1 MHALYVKGGVRRA
14 PGVRTIDRSGERRIP
29 VGDDG
34 FARGQSRSVLVDKT
48 MLIAD
53 VIDGGATCALPC
65 RPRRFGKTLNT
76 TMLKSFFEIPTGR
89 FSGEAMMGVFQGGDM
104 GYGRGWV
111 PRLSGVRFRL
121 CALASTR

>member
-1 MHALYVKGGVRRA
+1 MLFMLKAACGA
-14 PGVRTIDRSGERRIP
+14 PRGVRTIDRSGERRLP

-34 FARGQSRSVLVDKT
+34 FARGQSRSVLIDKT

-53 VIDGGATCALPC
+53 FIDDGITSRLLC
-65 RPRRFGKTLNT
+65 RPCRFGKTLNM
-76 TMLKSFFEIPTGR
+76 TMLKSFFEIPSGR

-121 CALASTR
+121 CALVSTR

>member
-1 MHALYVKGGVRRA
+1 MHALYVKGGVWRA
-14 PGVRTIDRSGERRIP
+14 PGGADHRSLRRE
-29 VGDDG
+29 V
-34 FARGQSRSVLVDKT
+34 
-48 MLIAD
+48 LIAD

-111 PRLSGVRFRL
+111 PRLSGLRFRL
-121 CALASTR
+121 RALVSTR